1 MKNNRI
7 LTESEKKE
15 ILTNKEQLII
25 ESFREQF
32 NKIKRIDE
40 NELKELISESINE
53 DMKGFLISKVV
64 PKIQEAG
71 VQFLPFISGQIQQ
84 EAVDQVKGFE
94 NGAAI
99 SYRVAPNN
107 KGVEMVRIIVNM
119 SKKDVLNKVIKHFGI
134 TSGQSDSK
142 DAPGEGGAFSGKRQV
157 GGGET
162 SNSGDIT
169 LYNGE
174 PTDWDGVWSVELIRE
189 QFNKIKGID
198 ENELKEEDGANAKN
212 ILDQVKNF
220 VDDTSAIASGWYI
233 SNGMKPEE
241 DWLNQINYTKG
252 EVMRKV
258 NSQRGDSLEE
268 KLKGFFEQSK
278 SHFGLEEPPYGS
290 KSSDFRTVMKKMRDK
305 NGFIN
310 ATRVDANEAFKIGD
324 KYSTQVSNIIFSV
337 SGMKPFDFMSL
348 MFKG

>member
-1 MKNNRI
+1 MKNNKI

-15 ILTNKEQLII
+15 ILNNKEQLII

-32 NKIKRIDE
+32 NKIKRI
-40 NELKELISESINE
+40 N
-53 DMKGFLISKVV
+53 
-64 PKIQEAG
+64 
-71 VQFLPFISGQIQQ
+71 
-84 EAVDQVKGFE
+84 
-94 NGAAI
+94 
-99 SYRVAPNN
+99 
-107 KGVEMVRIIVNM
+107 
-119 SKKDVLNKVIKHFGI
+119 
-134 TSGQSDSK
+134 
-142 DAPGEGGAFSGKRQV
+142 
-157 GGGET
+157 
-162 SNSGDIT
+162 
-169 LYNGE
+169 
-174 PTDWDGVWSVELIRE
+174 
-189 QFNKIKGID
+189 
-198 ENELKEEDGANAKN
+198 ENELKEEDGANAKY

-305 NGFIN
+305 NGIIN
-310 ATRVDANEAFKIGD
+310 ATRVDAHEAFKVGD